1 MHNFYRQTP
10 PPVRPNN
17 YYHGPG
23 RMPRYGYPP
32 PPPPP
37 GFNSGRIPPNGA
49 KAPSK
54 IESFM
59 ETCNRFLATAQGFQ
73 PYIAQAT
80 PLIRNIPA
88 LWRLYKGFNA
98 APKERE
104 IDDDYDNESSEF
116 NIDSSSFEYVYKD
129 DDHEHKSKH
138 DVKNEH
144 KYEEKH
150 HHDKHKHDK
159 TIRHKYESGP
169 LEDINHKRGGNRF
182 FPVRHESRREKE
194 KEPVAVEKIARPLKT
209 KPSVP
214 RIFQPPYHFDE

>member
-1 MHNFYRQTP
+1 MRNFYRQSP
-10 PPVRPNN
+10 PPVRPYN

-37 GFNSGRIPPNGA
+37 GFNPGSIPPNGPKGA
-49 KAPSK
+49 SK

-88 LWRLYKGFNA
+88 LWRLYKGFSA

-104 IDDDYDNESSEF
+104 MDDDYDNESSEF
-116 NIDSSSFEYVYKD
+116 NLDSSSFEYVYKED
-129 DDHEHKSKH
+129 DNHGHKH
-138 DVKNEH
+138 DAKNEH
-144 KYEEKH
+144 KTEEKH
-150 HHDKHKHDK
+150 QHDKHHQYKPMP
-159 TIRHKYESGP
+159 HKYESGNV
-169 LEDINHKRGGNRF
+169 ENRHHKRGGDRF
-182 FPVRHESRREKE
+182 FPVRHEKRRE